1 MKIRP
6 LRAELFHADRQTDT
20 HDKANSPFSQLLRTR
35 LKMGNRLK
43 VTLVKEAVCAG
54 GVPEPQDT
62 HVIDAYGNDHL
73 ITIHNPLLS
82 P

>member
-20 HDKANSPFSQLLRTR
+20 HDRANSPFSQLLRTR
-35 LKMGNRLK
+35 LKMGNHLK
-43 VTLVKEAVCAG
+43 VTLVKEVVGAT

-62 HVIDAYGNDHL
+62 YAIGA
-73 ITIHNPLLS
+73 
-82 P
+82 

>member
-6 LRAELFHADRQTDT
+6 MRVELFDADRQTDT

-35 LKMGNRLK
+35 LKMRNRLK
-43 VTLVKEAVCAG
+43 VTLVKEVVSAR

-62 HVIDAYGNDHL
+62 YVIGA
-73 ITIHNPLLS
+73 
-82 P
+82 